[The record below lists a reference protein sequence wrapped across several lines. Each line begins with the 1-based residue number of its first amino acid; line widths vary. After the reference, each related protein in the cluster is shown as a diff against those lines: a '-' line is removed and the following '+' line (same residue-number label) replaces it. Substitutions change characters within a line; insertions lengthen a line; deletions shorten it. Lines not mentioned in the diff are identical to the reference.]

1 MPSLTFNT
9 LKSLTKIPEPKKI
22 CILAYPWS
30 EILDITGPHEVFTFA
45 SWALQKA
52 EIIKEPAYS
61 IEVLAEEKG
70 PVKTLSGLEIVG
82 HRSYREVNG
91 DIDTLI
97 IPGGFTHGNEI
108 PEQTFSSIL
117 DNSDLLEWI
126 KIVAPKVRRLVSICS
141 GAFLL
146 AQCGLLEHRRATTH
160 WDYCA
165 RFRARYRNVKLEPDK
180 IFIRDGNIYTSGGIT
195 SGIDLA
201 LALIEEDWGREL
213 TLFVAKYLV
222 MFVKRPGG
230 QSQFSTYLVF
240 ESSTRPDLQ
249 ELQAWIIANPGVEHS
264 VESLADRVAMSPRNF
279 ARQFQAATGTTPAK
293 FVELVRL
300 DAARQFLESEKL
312 SIEAVALKSGFAD
325 AERMRRCF
333 IKHLGIPPKDYR
345 DRFGF
350 SSHLCMSSKPLENT
364 LD

>member
-1 MPSLTFNT
+1 MSSLTFTT
-9 LKSLTKIPEPKKI
+9 LKSLSRIPEPRKI
-22 CILAYPWS
+22 SILAYPWS
-30 EILDITGPHEVFTFA
+30 EILDITGPYEAFTFA

-52 EIIKEPAYS
+52 EMIKEPTYL
-61 IEVLAEEKG
+61 IEVLAEQPG
-70 PVKTLSGLEIVG
+70 PVKTLSGLEIVA
-82 HRSYREVNG
+82 HRSYREVN
-91 DIDTLI
+91 DEIDTLI

-108 PEQTFSSIL
+108 PAQEFSSIL
-117 DNSDLLEWI
+117 DNKDLLDWI
-126 KIVAPKVRRLVSICS
+126 KITAPKVRRLVSVCS

-165 RFRARYRNVKLEPDK
+165 RFRERYRNVTLEPDK

-213 TLFVAKYLV
+213 SLFVAKYLV

-230 QSQFSTYLVF
+230 QSQFSTYLAF
-240 ESSTRPDLQ
+240 ECSKRPDLRD
-249 ELQAWIIANPGVEHS
+249 LQAWIIANPARDHT

-279 ARQFQAATGTTPAK
+279 ARQFQTATGTTPAK

-300 DAARQFLESEKL
+300 DAARQFLESETL
-312 SIEAVALKSGFAD
+312 SIEAVAKKSGFTD
-325 AERMRRCF
+325 TERMRRCF
-333 IKHLGIPPKDYR
+333 IKHLGVPPKDYR
-345 DRFGF
+345 ERFGF
-350 SSHLCMSSKPLENT
+350 SSHLNATSKPFEQVIE
-364 LD
+364 